1 MFERIFGQEK
11 HVEYFS
17 GLVRDS
23 RADGSFLLTGPAGV
37 GKWAYGLYFAAI
49 YFCESKDTVPCGQC
63 NSCRAIETFK
73 HPDVQFLFP
82 FPNLEA
88 SKKQV
93 TIFPFSDPN
102 SGAKYSKATYEEVQ
116 RFIEEKSEDPFRMVR
131 FEGKPNIPVDIL
143 RDLRKFLRLRPMWGG
158 NRAILISDIEKM
170 APRCTDLFLK
180 TIEEPP
186 SNSLI
191 VLTSSVPERLPATIL
206 SRCRNLSLGTPE
218 EEDVLNYLK
227 EFTGG
232 KKADL
237 RFIVRA
243 SRNSPGLARLLMEEK
258 AVEMRDKI
266 LGIIN
271 SSVKRDGYLDSIITN
286 FRPEFPIASGGV
298 DAANLL
304 IWILRDV
311 IILQN
316 SGNIDDIIN
325 CDRAELI
332 SGLTKHGTT
341 RRIEDFINEINS
353 IKLATDLSN
362 VLPVT
367 AFRHLLSLIKKN
379 FSKAS

>member
-1 MFERIFGQEK
+1 MFEKIFGQEK
-11 HVEYFS
+11 LVGYFS
-17 GLVRDS
+17 GLVKEN
-23 RADGSFLLTGPAGV
+23 RADGSFLLTGPSGI

-49 YFCESKDTVPCGQC
+49 YFCESEEAVPCGKC

-82 FPNLEA
+82 FPNLEP

-116 RFIEEKSEDPFRMVR
+116 RFIDEKSKDPFRMVR

-186 SNSLI
+186 SSTLI

-206 SRCRNLSLGTPE
+206 SRCRNLSLGTPD
-218 EEDVLNYLK
+218 EEDVLNYLRGFA
-227 EFTGG
+227 EG

-243 SRNSPGLARLLMEEK
+243 SRNSPGLAGLLMEEK
-258 AVEMRDKI
+258 AAEMRDKI
-266 LGIIN
+266 LGIIG
-271 SSVKRDGYLDSIITN
+271 SGIKGDGYLDSIITN
-286 FRPEFPIASGGV
+286 YQPEFPIASGGA
-298 DAANLL
+298 DAVTLL
-304 IWILRDV
+304 TWILRDV

-316 SGNIDDIIN
+316 GGNVDDIIN

-332 SGLTKHGTT
+332 SGLTKYGSS
-341 RRIEDFINEINS
+341 RRMEYLLNEINN

-362 VLPVT
+362 VLPIT
-367 AFRHLLSLIKKN
+367 AFRHLLSLIKHN